1 MVRWRLLLEKLH
13 PQFKHVAGIDN
24 DAADTLSRLDLI
36 VNSSDRINWESKLP
50 KMKYI
55 DNTKNIIFYKYMYS
69 MDFEEDVDNKIRDIL
84 NTVSSATAYI
94 ADAYNYEF
102 ALDVKNIPRT

>member
-1 MVRWRLLLEKLH
+1 
-13 PQFKHVAGIDN
+13 
-24 DAADTLSRLDLI
+24 
-36 VNSSDRINWESKLP
+36 
-50 KMKYI
+50 MKYI

-84 NTVSSATAYI
+84 NTVSNATAYI

-102 ALDVKNIPRT
+102 ALDVKMFQEHKEMIKRLRIKPN